1 MPGVLIVE
9 ALAQAGSIPIIEI
22 RFFQRK
28 TAYLGGLN
36 NVKFRQ
42 KVTPGDV
49 NTFGGYREIKSMQE
63 SQRRCLC
70 RW

>member
-9 ALAQAGSIPIIEI
+9 ALAQAGFNSIIEI
-22 RFFQRK
+22 RFFKGK

-42 KVTPGDV
+42 K
-49 NTFGGYREIKSMQE
+49 
-63 SQRRCLC
+63 
-70 RW
+70 